1 MPRWAHGG
9 RGLYFNEDR
18 AGGAMRVVEVESAAT
33 FTHGTPA
40 VLFESPG
47 QWSGGPLTGNTY
59 DIAPDDQRF
68 LIATVGRVD
77 GGQDGDAGPGTVLVY
92 NFFEELKRMVPN

>member
-1 MPRWAHGG
+1 MW
-9 RGLYFNEDR
+9 
-18 AGGAMRVVEVESAAT
+18 VVDVESAASFT
-33 FTHGTPA
+33 FGTPA

-47 QWSGGPLTGNTY
+47 AWSGSGLTGNRY

-77 GGQDGDAGPGTVLVY
+77 GGQDGDAGPARVLVN